1 MKRLTVAQRAF
12 VANSQFM
19 AALCPPARENSAAVR
34 SLHAYPEPVGLRP
47 MAIVRLKRTF
57 WHSKFL
63 TLVDSRNGNR
73 CSIGQ
78 DACGE
83 AREDALLLVH

>member
-1 MKRLTVAQRAF
+1 
-12 VANSQFM
+12 
-19 AALCPPARENSAAVR
+19 
-34 SLHAYPEPVGLRP
+34 VGLRP